1 MSRGADFGARLYS
14 GEQQFN
20 IVGRRRLW
28 YSISAVLLVLSAIGI
43 FGRGLNLGIEF
54 AGGAE
59 FVVPANSCSIQEVR
73 DSVSATGT
81 QVAQA
86 TELGGD
92 RVRVQ
97 TPAMDAAKSAEVVKG
112 LSKTC
117 DVAAD
122 DIRVQLVGPSWGQE
136 ITKKALVGL
145 GVFLLAVT
153 LFLSLYFEWKMALAA
168 LVALIHDLV
177 ITIGIYALVGFE
189 VTPATVIGVL
199 TILGYSLYDTVVVF
213 DKVKENTRNITGQ
226 SKMTYSEA
234 ANLAVNQSLIRS
246 LNTSV
251 VGLLPVAAVLFV
263 GVGLL
268 GAGTLKDLALALFVG
283 IATGAYSS
291 IFIATPFLCQLK
303 EREPAIQ
310 ALDQRVMARRQ
321 AAAAR
326 PGASTATATGTS
338 TATAGGTPSGTAGAD
353 AAAAETNDAAV
364 ASDSASSPGQG
375 GAGQVD
381 STAASALSGERP
393 ERPHRQRGPRN
404 QPKNVPRSKR

>member
-1 MSRGADFGARLYS
+1 MSKGADFGARLYN

-20 IVGRRRLW
+20 IVGRRKLW

-59 FVVPANSCSIQEVR
+59 FVVPSQSCSISQAREVVT
-73 DSVSATGT
+73 STGVE
-81 QVAQA
+81 VAQA

-92 RVRVQ
+92 RIRLQ
-97 TPAMDAAKSAEVVKG
+97 TPAIKADQSAAIVKG
-112 LSKTC
+112 LASAC
-117 DVAAD
+117 DVKAD

-168 LVALIHDLV
+168 LIALVHDLV
-177 ITIGIYALVGFE
+177 ITVGIYALVGFE

-213 DKVKENTRNITGQ
+213 DKVKENTANITGQ
-226 SKMTYSEA
+226 SRMTYSEA

-291 IFIATPFLCQLK
+291 IFIATPVLCQLK
-303 EREPAIQ
+303 DREPAIK
-310 ALDQRVMARRQ
+310 ALDQRVMARREASSAKAASGAAKRASGDATAATAAGSQPGFPDSAQ
-321 AAAAR
+321 APDADADAT
-326 PGASTATATGTS
+326 GASA
-338 TATAGGTPSGTAGAD
+338 AGAV
-353 AAAAETNDAAV
+353 AV
-364 ASDSASSPGQG
+364 DDSQ
-375 GAGQVD
+375 
-381 STAASALSGERP
+381 RP
-393 ERPHRQRGPRN
+393 ERPHRTRGPRN
-404 QPKNVPRSKR
+404 QPKKSPRSKR